1 MNSPPDKCLVVSD
14 RLADTKTEACSHHVR
29 IFISLLP
36 VSSQSSR
43 DDSVCLR
50 TLVAWISETGEGNG
64 LEGMEGLCFAKKGLR
79 MSTRMFSHVCP
90 AGLDKAGRM
99 LFARLFEW

>member
-1 MNSPPDKCLVVSD
+1 MSWHTRRMDLSLSFQPSD
-14 RLADTKTEACSHHVR
+14 
-29 IFISLLP
+29 
-36 VSSQSSR
+36 
-43 DDSVCLR
+43 
-50 TLVAWISETGEGNG
+50 TGEGNG

-79 MSTRMFSHVCP
+79 MATRMFSHVCP